1 MFAFC
6 MEFILRQER
15 GWKYVYFIRKS
26 EITEGGGLWQITV
39 ISKNK
44 KKR

>member
-15 GWKYVYFIRKS
+15 VWEYVYFIKKS
-26 EITEGGGLWQITV
+26 EIVGGGGLWQITV
-39 ISKNK
+39 GSKNK
-44 KKR
+44 K